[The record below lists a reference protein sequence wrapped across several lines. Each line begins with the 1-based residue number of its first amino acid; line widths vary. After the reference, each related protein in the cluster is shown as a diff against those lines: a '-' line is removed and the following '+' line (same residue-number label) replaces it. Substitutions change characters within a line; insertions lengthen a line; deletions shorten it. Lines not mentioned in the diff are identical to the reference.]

1 MSGSVDTEPAGASGD
16 ACGSAPSDADSI
28 SQRIASLRAEA
39 DAARAAADA
48 IDVDA
53 EVARALRRSKEHEA
67 RSLSD
72 SCGDSERAI
81 GTASLA
87 RERFAA
93 NVLSEGRSLDESVDA
108 FE

>member
-1 MSGSVDTEPAGASGD
+1 MMQ
-16 ACGSAPSDADSI
+16 SARI
-28 SQRIASLRAEA
+28 SFSRIRSFSAVLSLSN
-39 DAARAAADA
+39 ARAAADA

-53 EVARALRRSKEHEA
+53 EVAQALRRSTEHEA

-72 SCGDSERAI
+72 SSGDSERAI